1 MKDVARFLSLEKY
14 AVAGV
19 SRDPKKFGHQMFKD
33 LRKKGMDV
41 VPVNPRTDIIDGV
54 KCFSS
59 VKELPSDIR
68 GVIFMTPKEETLSV
82 AREAIAHG
90 IKDLWI
96 QQGAETKSVIAE
108 LEKEDVNLIHSQ
120 CIMMFWKPNGIHSF
134 HRFLKKIFGG
144 LPA

>member
-19 SRDPKKFGHQMFKD
+19 SRDPKKFGNQMFKD

-41 VPVNPRTDIIDGV
+41 VPVNPKADTIDGV
-54 KCFSS
+54 KCYSS
-59 VKELPSDIR
+59 VSELPSDIR

-82 AREAIAHG
+82 ARETIAHG

-96 QQGAETKSVIAE
+96 QQGAETKSMIAE
-108 LEKEDVNLIHSQ
+108 LEKENINLINNE
-120 CIMMFWKPNGIHSF
+120 CIMMFWKPNGVHSF